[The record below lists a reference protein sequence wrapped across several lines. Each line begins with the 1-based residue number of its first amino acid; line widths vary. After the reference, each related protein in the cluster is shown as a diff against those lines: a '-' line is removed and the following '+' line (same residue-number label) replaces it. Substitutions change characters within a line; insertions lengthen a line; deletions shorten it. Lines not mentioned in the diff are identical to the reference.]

1 MACIPEESPVARH
14 RREPGLQWHRTSVEC
29 RLCPVVLR
37 KDGFERLFACAI
49 LAPVT
54 PRRIVLLDPA
64 RIGQHE
70 IEQITC
76 RRSTPDL
83 AGVTRRNELGQ
94 QTTEVERAARRERV
108 CQYA

>member
-1 MACIPEESPVARH
+1 MRISDWSSDVCSSD
-14 RREPGLQWHRTSVEC
+14 LRTSVEC

-70 IEQITC
+70 IEQIVGDIERSDERRVGKVCVSTC
-76 RRSTPDL
+76 KYRWSPHTSKQKRT
-83 AGVTRRNELGQ
+83 V
-94 QTTEVERAARRERV
+94 
-108 CQYA
+108 